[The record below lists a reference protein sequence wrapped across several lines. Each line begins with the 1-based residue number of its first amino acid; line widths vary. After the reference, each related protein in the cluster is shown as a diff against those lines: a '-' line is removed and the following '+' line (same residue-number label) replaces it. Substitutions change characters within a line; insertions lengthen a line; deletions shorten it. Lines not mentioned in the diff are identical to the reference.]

1 MGLICGMVLI
11 YHIFKNKNK
20 IMGIFGLGKKNKTTI
35 VEGVVNLVTGVRGMI
50 DDKNFT
56 SEEKA
61 RFDSKTADASADFVK
76 ETLSENT
83 ERSKARRSVAIDTVR
98 FYFALVI
105 FLIISWKFD
114 PLWFDAVKNLTIEFK
129 LPMAFIMIMAFFFG
143 GHYINK
149 IWGGSKPKQQ

>member
-1 MGLICGMVLI
+1 
-11 YHIFKNKNK
+11 
-20 IMGIFGLGKKNKTTI
+20 MGIFGKKDKTTI
-35 VEGVVNLVTGVRGMI
+35 VDGVVKLVTGVRSMI

-56 SEEKA
+56 PEEKA
-61 RFDSKTADASADFVK
+61 RFDSKTADSSADFIK

-98 FYFALVI
+98 FYFALIV
-105 FLIISWKFD
+105 FLIVSWKFD
-114 PLWFDAVKNLTIEFK
+114 PVWFEAVLNLLLQFK

-149 IWGGSKPKQQ
+149 IWGKGNSK